1 MYCNLSFVIFRTSL
15 SPHLRAAFLMLLR
28 VYINL
33 HYYCHEW
40 WYSLFFLGGFVVK
53 FILNLIFKL
62 TWGTSLTA
70 CFLFFNQVLTIWG
83 KSLASRWAWAI
94 RTLLPSL
101 VATPWFVAVYS
112 CLLHSNVIC
121 MHALMLFSWAF
132 LQGRC
137 HKERSG
143 FEGPWTRNPLVFD
156 NSYFKWVY
164 SLFRKKKQLEF
175 FWGVEKLDLM
185 KRCM

>member
-1 MYCNLSFVIFRTSL
+1 MTIFFSTQCILHLSFVIFRTSL

-62 TWGTSLTA
+62 TSGTSLTA

-112 CLLHSNVIC
+112 CLLHSNLIC
-121 MHALMLFSWAF
+121 MHACIDVVFLSFSSGKVP
-132 LQGRC
+132 QGAV
-137 HKERSG
+137 
-143 FEGPWTRNPLVFD
+143 W
-156 NSYFKWVY
+156 
-164 SLFRKKKQLEF
+164 
-175 FWGVEKLDLM
+175 FWGALD
-185 KRCM
+185 